1 MDPGSGGM
9 TMPHTMTKPP
19 RLSIVIP
26 TPADTAALE
35 ETLVS
40 VLENRPD
47 DCEIVVP
54 LGCEYAD
61 PWNIAEEVRFV
72 QAPAGS
78 SLVGCIN
85 LGIASSRGEV
95 ISILA
100 AGWRATE
107 GWADRPLEHFD
118 AGDVGAV
125 IPLEV
130 AADDHDRVLSAGIRY
145 GQGGRRIAV
154 TAGGRHR
161 AVDVPTRAAAAPVAP
176 ALEAG
181 FWRADVLEL
190 AGPGFSTV
198 CGDTCADADMA
209 VALTRSGYVAVVE
222 PTSRFVPGATPRQ
235 RRVPFLSGLQAER
248 LFWRSLAGQPVLWSL
263 LLHGV
268 EIVRHAV
275 ARAPFGT
282 LPMLAGRA
290 VGILQF
296 GSYLPRYRQL
306 RALMAQAATAT
317 DASAA
322 EDGRTI
328 RFDAGHAV
336 AAGPRRRT
344 APPDSLRRSA

>member
-1 MDPGSGGM
+1 MS
-9 TMPHTMTKPP
+9 KPP

-26 TPADTAALE
+26 TPHDTAALE

-95 ISILA
+95 INILA

-107 GWADRPLEHFD
+107 GWTDRPLEHFD

-130 AADDHDRVLSAGIRY
+130 AADDRDRVLSAGIRY

-154 TAGGRHR
+154 APGGRQR
-161 AVDVPTRAAAAPVAP
+161 AMDVPTRPSLAPTAP

-209 VALTRSGYVAVVE
+209 VALVRSGFTAVVE
-222 PTSRFVPGATPRQ
+222 PSSRVVPGATLRQ
-235 RRVPFLSGLQAER
+235 RRAAFVSGLQAER
-248 LFWRSLAGQPVLWSL
+248 LFWRSLAGQPLLLSL

-268 EIVRHAV
+268 EIVRHAI

-282 LPMLAGRA
+282 LAMLAGRA

-296 GSYLPRYRQL
+296 GSFLPRYRQL
-306 RALMAQAATAT
+306 RALMTQA
-317 DASAA
+317 ASAA
-322 EDGRTI
+322 AVADDGSTI
-328 RFDAGHAV
+328 RFDAGHAA

-344 APPDSLRRSA
+344 AVPDTLRRSA